1 MASIQAKNPRVGNE
15 MNAQTI
21 RQILNAYGKT
31 VNGIHSQEMTPA
43 YCDEKEITG
52 MVQDTL
58 NHPHL
63 HRSES

>member
-1 MASIQAKNPRVGNE
+1 
-15 MNAQTI
+15 MNTQTI
-21 RQILNAYGKT
+21 RQILNTYGKT

-43 YCDEKEITG
+43 YCDGKEITG
-52 MVQDTL
+52 MVQDIL